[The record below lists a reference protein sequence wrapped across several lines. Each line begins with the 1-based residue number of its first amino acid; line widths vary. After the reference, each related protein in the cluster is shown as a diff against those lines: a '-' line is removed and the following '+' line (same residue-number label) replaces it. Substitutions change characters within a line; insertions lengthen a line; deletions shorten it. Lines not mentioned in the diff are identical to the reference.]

1 MRVTLIY
8 LAAGNSRRFGESIRL
23 LKEKKHLIS
32 EEMPENKLLFS
43 IEGKAMYLHLLER
56 LVRISNRHSR
66 WEVLLV
72 TQYPEILEA
81 AEKMGIRAVFSQ
93 DSCKGASWSVKAAI
107 RETQDADA
115 CAFFVADQPYL
126 SEKTAEDFLT
136 DMQQRCPDGLG
147 CVSCGETT
155 GNPVWF
161 SRRFFPEL
169 LKLEGDQG
177 GKKVLRDHWSEAEFF
192 CVKNQNELRDVDVW
206 TMEYD

>member
-1 MRVTLIY
+1 MNVTLIY

-32 EEMPENKLLFS
+32 EEVPENKLLFS
-43 IEGKAMYLHLLER
+43 IGGKPMYLHLLKR
-56 LVRISNRHSR
+56 LVRICRRHSK
-66 WEVLLV
+66 WEVLVV
-72 TQYPEILEA
+72 TQYPEILET
-81 AEKMGIRAVFSQ
+81 AEKLGVRAVFSP

-126 SEKTAEDFLT
+126 SEKTAEDFLE
-136 DMQQRCPDGLG
+136 DMQRRCPEGIG
-147 CVSCGETT
+147 CVCCGEMT

-169 LKLEGDQG
+169 LKLEGDRG
-177 GKKVLRDHWSEAEFF
+177 GKKVLRDHWSEAKFF
-192 CVKNQNELRDVDVW
+192 CLKDENELRDVDVW
-206 TMEYD
+206 MFGND

>member
-23 LKEKKHLIS
+23 LKEKKHLIP
-32 EEMPENKLLFS
+32 EKLPENKLLFS
-43 IEGKAMYLHLLER
+43 IEGKPMYLHLLKR
-56 LVRISNRHSR
+56 LIRICSRHSQ
-66 WEVLLV
+66 WEVLVV
-72 TQYPEILEA
+72 TQYSEILET
-81 AEKMGIRAVFSQ
+81 AEKLGVRAVFSP

-107 RETQDADA
+107 REAQDADA

-136 DMQQRCPDGLG
+136 DMQKRCSDGLG
-147 CVSCGETT
+147 CVCCGRTT

-161 SRRFFPEL
+161 SKRFFSEL
-169 LKLEGDQG
+169 LKLEGDRG
-177 GKKVLRDHWSEAEFF
+177 GKKVLKDHWSEVEFF
-192 CVKNQNELRDVDVW
+192 GIKNKDELRDVDVW